1 MKQSWIAFLAM
12 GLAVVFAVGLLIAAD
27 GVTPAEQEIL
37 LGQEMAYEETL
48 FDNSKI
54 HIIDIRVTE
63 ADWAHLKAE
72 AMSKECIDGTVVIDG
87 EPVHHVGVRTKG
99 NSTLFFNSAKGWDRF
114 SLVLEFDAFQES
126 QRFHGLDSLALYNNL
141 FDEDLAQL

>member
-12 GLAVVFAVGLLIAAD
+12 GLAVVFALGLLIAAD

-48 FDNSKI
+48 FDNSKV
-54 HIIDIRVTE
+54 HIIDIQVTE

-87 EPVHHVGVRTKG
+87 ETVHHVGVRTKG
-99 NSTLFFNSAKGWDRF
+99 IRPCSLTRPRAGTGSAWCWSSMLSRRASGSGDWTVWRCITIF
-114 SLVLEFDAFQES
+114 SM
-126 QRFHGLDSLALYNNL
+126 RRP
-141 FDEDLAQL
+141 